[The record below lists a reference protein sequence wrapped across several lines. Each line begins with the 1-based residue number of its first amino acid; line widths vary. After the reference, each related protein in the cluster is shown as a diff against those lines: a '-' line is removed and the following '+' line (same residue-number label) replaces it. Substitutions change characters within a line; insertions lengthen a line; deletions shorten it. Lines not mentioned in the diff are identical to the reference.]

1 MSHGSGEDILF
12 VFELQSLPEVGLV
25 FEFSKIALYGA
36 RNQVVARRLQCHVPL
51 NPMEG
56 VHQHALMFE
65 RIGGAQIFEFH
76 AAGRCHAEHHEQ

>member
-1 MSHGSGEDILF
+1 MINLLSTFKVQSFPVVGF
-12 VFELQSLPEVGLV
+12 VKKLR
-25 FEFSKIALYGA
+25 EFAFDAAID
-36 RNQVVARRLQCHVPL
+36 QVVEQRLERNIL
-51 NPMEG
+51 LDPMEG